1 MRGVFKAVIQNPAV
15 DFEAITVGLY
25 SLQQIYILPQQWMW
39 KQLLAFCFAKILSN
53 CLGIGTLLRW
63 TSLSCHIQ
71 QSHYLRNLKAQFYH
85 QLDTGYQILSVGAPL
100 RYLNILFTAIRF
112 DFLGDDWDLAQTHV
126 ANMISGLDA
135 VRYNK
140 DPIMLLY
147 KV

>member
-1 MRGVFKAVIQNPAV
+1 MDFLVLSHPAK
-15 DFEAITVGLY
+15 
-25 SLQQIYILPQQWMW
+25 SLSEKLESSILPS
-39 KQLLAFCFAKILSN
+39 A
-53 CLGIGTLLRW
+53 
-63 TSLSCHIQ
+63 
-71 QSHYLRNLKAQFYH
+71 
-85 QLDTGYQILSVGAPL
+85 GYQIPSVGAPL

-112 DFLGDDWDLAQTHV
+112 DFLGADWDLAQTHV